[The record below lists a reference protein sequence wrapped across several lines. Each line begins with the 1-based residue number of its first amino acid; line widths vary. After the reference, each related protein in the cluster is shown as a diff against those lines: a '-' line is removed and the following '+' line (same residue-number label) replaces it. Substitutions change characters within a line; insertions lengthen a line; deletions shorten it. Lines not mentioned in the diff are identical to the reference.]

1 MGAIKGAISV
11 RRYAVLDPLPSS
23 RVRERLVKGLRAHAF
38 LPLDPRSEVDRAVGW
53 VVLGQP
59 EDADLTP
66 EKVLYA
72 ASAGEELRVALR
84 VDTLRVPAA
93 EVRRQ
98 VALRAAELEVD
109 GRHLSPRERRALRE
123 EVTRTLK
130 LRAFPRVRVTDLV
143 WQLDA
148 GRVYFWSQTKAA
160 SEAML
165 DVFMK
170 SFGLR
175 IEVEGPAR
183 WSAAT
188 VDTRML
194 DRLEPTRELWLGF
207 DGLRPLGGNV
217 EEA

>member
-11 RRYAVLDPLPSS
+11 RRYAVLDPLPQ
-23 RVRERLVKGLRAHAF
+23 RPRDRLVKGLRAHAF
-38 LPLDPRSEVDRAVGW
+38 LPLDPRSEVDSAVGW

-66 EKVLYA
+66 EKVLFS

-84 VDTLRVPAA
+84 VDTLRAPAA

-98 VALRAAELEVD
+98 VAVRVAEIEAE
-109 GRHLSPRERRALRE
+109 GRQISPRERRALRE
-123 EVTRTLK
+123 EVTRALK

-165 DVFMK
+165 DLFVK

-183 WSAAT
+183 WAQTA
-188 VDTRML
+188 VDSRAL
-194 DRLEPTRELWLGF
+194 DRLEPTRELWMGF
-207 DGLRPLGGNV
+207 DGLRPLGGAG
-217 EEA
+217 EEG